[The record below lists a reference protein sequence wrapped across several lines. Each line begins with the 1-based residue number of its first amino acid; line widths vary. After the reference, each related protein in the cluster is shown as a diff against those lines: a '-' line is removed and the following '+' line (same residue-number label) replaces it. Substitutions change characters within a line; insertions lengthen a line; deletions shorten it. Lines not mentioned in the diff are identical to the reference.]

1 MSSQLAATQK
11 TRPGHAGTAQR
22 QPQLS
27 PFSSRRVS
35 SRLES
40 EQDLHERDT
49 WESNK
54 TNEGQGE
61 WGRVRASD
69 VAECQ
74 Q

>member
-11 TRPGHAGTAQR
+11 TQARPGQAGTAQR
-22 QPQLS
+22 QLQLG

-49 WESNK
+49 
-54 TNEGQGE
+54 
-61 WGRVRASD
+61 
-69 VAECQ
+69 
-74 Q
+74 